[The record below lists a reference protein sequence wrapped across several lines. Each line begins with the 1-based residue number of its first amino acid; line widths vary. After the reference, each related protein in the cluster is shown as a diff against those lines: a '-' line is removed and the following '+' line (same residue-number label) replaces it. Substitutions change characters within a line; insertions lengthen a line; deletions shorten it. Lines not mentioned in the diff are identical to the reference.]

1 MTMIERKKYTPYYE
15 YYRIERRK
23 TMDNLELAL
32 STREQEYASIQ
43 LTLSETEDYT
53 SEEYKE
59 AIERSKALWAEIVE
73 LRRLMLDQ
81 EKAKKNLELENK
93 KIALENQKSRRDT
106 TVKVV
111 TAAASIALGVMVI
124 RREDVVTLTSKA
136 MQIAGRVIKI

>member
-1 MTMIERKKYTPYYE
+1 
-15 YYRIERRK
+15 
-23 TMDNLELAL
+23 MDNLELAL